1 MEIESEYQEKRGAH
15 EKVAVGLEVE
25 RQQLEHECNTS
36 QEDALAEESR
46 YHFLQSLCSITEAR
60 LQSVRQDERW
70 EKGDGRLLPEFQCHR
85 DLYEHKLRQQEALSK
100 QLRRQQRSIK
110 ENEGSSTVQRRM
122 FGGLHALLKC
132 KVALN
137 GGGAGDD
144 LLGDGGGVSRSKGGR
159 GGGGAGAGRGGMDE
173 AYLKAIDAQ
182 GGGGGGGG
190 GGGRGGGGAPD
201 VMTLEDRD

>member
-110 ENEGSSTVQRRM
+110 ENEG
-122 FGGLHALLKC
+122 
-132 KVALN
+132 
-137 GGGAGDD
+137 
-144 LLGDGGGVSRSKGGR
+144 
-159 GGGGAGAGRGGMDE
+159 
-173 AYLKAIDAQ
+173 
-182 GGGGGGGG
+182 
-190 GGGRGGGGAPD
+190 
-201 VMTLEDRD
+201 